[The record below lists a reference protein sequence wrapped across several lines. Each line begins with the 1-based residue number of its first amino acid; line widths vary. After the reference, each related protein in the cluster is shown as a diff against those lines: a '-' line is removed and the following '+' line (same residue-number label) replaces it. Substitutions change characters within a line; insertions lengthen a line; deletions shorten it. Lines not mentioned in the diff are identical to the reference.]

1 MRYIRYAIL
10 AVLTVIA
17 VTFALANTQT
27 VEINT
32 LPEGLLQFPGAEMF
46 SYKIEVRLFFVFF
59 AFLAAGFFIGDVFEY
74 LREHKDR
81 KAARKQG
88 KHVRRLQREL
98 KKTQTERDKDK
109 DEVLA
114 ILDQAS

>member
-10 AVLTVIA
+10 IA
-17 VTFALANTQT
+17 LALFTITIALANRQM
-27 VEINT
+27 VELNT
-32 LPEGLLQFPGAEMF
+32 LPSGLQTLPFADWVTYTF
-46 SYKIEVRLFFVFF
+46 SVPLFFVFF
-59 AFLAAGFFIGDVFEY
+59 GGIAMGLVLGQLIEY
-74 LREHKDR
+74 IREYKIRKDSKNKSKQLRKME
-81 KAARKQG
+81 
-88 KHVRRLQREL
+88 REL